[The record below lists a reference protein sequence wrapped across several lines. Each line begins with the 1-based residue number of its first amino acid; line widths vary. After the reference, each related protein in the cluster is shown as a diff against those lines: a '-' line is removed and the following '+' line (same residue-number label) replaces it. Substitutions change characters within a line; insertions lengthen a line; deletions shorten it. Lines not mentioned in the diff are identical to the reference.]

1 MVETTQLNVRRRQR
15 RPGAWLHVRRR
26 HVGSWAFAL
35 NRLAGL
41 GLVLYLIL
49 HLFVLSLLA
58 KGPAT
63 WNDFVALA
71 KSPLILPLDIILL
84 AGILYHGLN
93 GIRVALIGVGI
104 GVRQHKAL
112 FWTLML
118 IAAVLL
124 LLGTWGFITV

>member
-1 MVETTQLNVRRRQR
+1 MVETTHLNTRRRQR
-15 RPGAWLHVRRR
+15 RPGSWLHVRGR
-26 HVGSWAFAL
+26 HVGTWAFAL

-58 KGPAT
+58 KGPST

-71 KSPLILPLDIILL
+71 KSPLMLPLDILLL

-93 GIRVALIGVGI
+93 GIRVALMGMGI
-104 GVRQHKAL
+104 GVQQHKVTFWAL
-112 FWTLML
+112 MV

-124 LLGTWGFITV
+124 VLGTWGFITV